1 MYSTDF
7 LPKKNR
13 QCQRP
18 SVRGCLCH
26 CLIDGMYR
34 SHGYRRL
41 HPGRNAGRLLH
52 PRGKIRSRLY
62 HCSHYDLLH
71 GKRMCFLLHCRSL
84 PHRIYPNLLRGR
96 EPRLGQEIPRG
107 KYASGGDS
115 GNYYGIS
122 ALGAIGSCN
131 VFRYAP
137 IWVMLKVHFSI
148 MLQQQSCIWLFR
160 NPQRYLLFLLR
171 HPWKTHHTEK
181 LSHQLSHSPTL

>member
-52 PRGKIRSRLY
+52 PRGKIRARLY
-62 HCSHYDLLH
+62 HCRHYDLLY
-71 GKRMCFLLHCRSL
+71 GKRMCFLRHPGICVRGCGHAVGKTDCPGHDGCRHCRAL
-84 PHRIYPNLLRGR
+84 PHRLYPDLLRGR

-107 KYASGGDS
+107 KYASGGRS
-115 GNYYGIS
+115 GNHYGIS
-122 ALGAIGSCN
+122 SLGAIASCN

-137 IWVMLKVHFSI
+137 CSV
-148 MLQQQSCIWLFR
+148 
-160 NPQRYLLFLLR
+160 
-171 HPWKTHHTEK
+171 KT
-181 LSHQLSHSPTL
+181 